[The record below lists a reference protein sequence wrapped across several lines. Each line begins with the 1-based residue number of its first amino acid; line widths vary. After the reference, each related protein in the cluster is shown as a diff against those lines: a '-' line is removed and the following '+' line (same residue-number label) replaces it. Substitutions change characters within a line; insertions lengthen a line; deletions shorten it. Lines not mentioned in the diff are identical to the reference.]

1 LEPTH
6 NALAFSREKRERV
19 REKRKRILLATGYL
33 EDVVDVVVVVD
44 GSVVVVVVDEG
55 DIGLHT
61 RFFFS
66 LSLFS
71 SSLSELS

>member
-1 LEPTH
+1 M
-6 NALAFSREKRERV
+6 
-19 REKRKRILLATGYL
+19 LATGYL

>member
-1 LEPTH
+1 
-6 NALAFSREKRERV
+6 
-19 REKRKRILLATGYL
+19 LLATGYL

-44 GSVVVVVVDEG
+44 GSVVVVDEG